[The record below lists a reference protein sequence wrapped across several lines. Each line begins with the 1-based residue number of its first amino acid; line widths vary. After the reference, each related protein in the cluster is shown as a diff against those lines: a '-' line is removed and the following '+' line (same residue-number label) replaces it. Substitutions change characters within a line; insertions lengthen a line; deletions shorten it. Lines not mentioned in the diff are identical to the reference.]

1 MNTITAIIEPSPD
14 GTLHVP
20 LPEEWRHSPIRI
32 TAELEP
38 LEDVAS
44 CAGYSAEWRRAF
56 GSITDETFETPPRG
70 LPRSVESLDA
80 E

>member
-20 LPEEWRHSPIRI
+20 VPAEWRNSPIRI

-38 LEDVAS
+38 LDDAS
-44 CAGYSAEWRRAF
+44 IAGYSAEWRQAF
-56 GSITDETFETPPRG
+56 GSITDATFETPPRG
-70 LPRSVESLDA
+70 RSRPVEALGA